1 MKEKECTCPI
11 LRALEKKG
19 LRWNPETEEIEY
31 TKRWRAKR
39 GENYISRIIANHVA
53 AKQVASGR
61 TKDSIKVELTENGG
75 ILWGRFPFGTL
86 ETGRRAG
93 RTPHN
98 FTGIIRQWIIDKGIS
113 VPPIQYIREPSERW
127 KPKYTPKERGLMSMA
142 GAIAH
147 KIKTEGTKLYREGG
161 RNDIYSP
168 EVEKTVNSIT
178 DRVGLLFEQEVEHI
192 NLNTKNEDGHNK

>member
-1 MKEKECTCPI
+1 MEMTVTRADVQKI
-11 LRALEKKG
+11 LGDELEAL
-19 LRWNPETEEIEY
+19 R
-31 TKRWRAKR
+31 
-39 GENYISRIIANHVA
+39 SRIIANHVA

-93 RTPHN
+93 RTPH
-98 FTGIIRQWIIDKGIS
+98 GIIRQWIIDKGIS
-113 VPPIQYIREPSERW
+113 VPPIQYIRKPSERW
-127 KPKYTPKERGLMSMA
+127 KPKYTPQERGLMSMA

-168 EVEKTVNSIT
+168 EIEKTVNSIT
-178 DRVGLLFEQEVEHI
+178 RRIGLLFEQEVEHI

>member
-1 MKEKECTCPI
+1 MEMTVTRADVQKI
-11 LRALEKKG
+11 LGDELES
-19 LRWNPETEEIEY
+19 LR
-31 TKRWRAKR
+31 
-39 GENYISRIIANHVA
+39 SRIIANHVA

-113 VPPIQYIREPSERW
+113 VPPIQYIRKPSERW
-127 KPKYTPKERGLMSMA
+127 KPKYTPQERGLMSMA

-168 EVEKTVNSIT
+168 EIEKTVNSIT
-178 DRVGLLFEQEVEHI
+178 LRVGLLFEQEVEHI